1 MAKKKVSKRVLAFRK
16 GLTEH
21 FKGNPPDFDF
31 SPLTSD
37 LDKAPK
43 LLVDIKKQKKM
54 ESMNKVVKENNLK
67 ELVVMFT
74 PILLILWLF
83 LGISNGFWTTFKCMV
98 LAVLCTWLIVKWVE
112 YVINLE
118 IK

>member
-1 MAKKKVSKRVLAFRK
+1 MPKKKVSKRVLAFRK

-31 SPLTSD
+31 DPLTSD

-54 ESMNKVVKENNLK
+54 VEDKSSYNMK
-67 ELVVMFT
+67 ELLVVFT
-74 PILLILWLF
+74 PILLILWLIV
-83 LGISNGFWTTFKCMV
+83 GISNGFWTTFKCIA
-98 LAVLCTWLIVKWVE
+98 LALLCTWAVTKWVE
-112 YVINLE
+112 YVVNLR